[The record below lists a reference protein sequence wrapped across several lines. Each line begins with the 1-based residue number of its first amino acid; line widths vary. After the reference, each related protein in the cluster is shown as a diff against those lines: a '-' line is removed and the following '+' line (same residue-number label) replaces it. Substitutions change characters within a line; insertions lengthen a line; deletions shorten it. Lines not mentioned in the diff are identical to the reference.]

1 MRILIIHQYLWS
13 HYKGKI
19 YSELQ
24 QIVNSHSGDELL
36 VLQTS
41 LNEIT
46 RANLGP
52 VDRSIHQYNYQV
64 LVDDYYENIPNI
76 TRAQKMLYWV
86 RKFKPDVVNISGY
99 YEGGMNTVLFYCR
112 LVGIKVIISVDS
124 TEGDKPNVW
133 WKESYKRF
141 VVNRAHGFF
150 CYGSKAAEYMLKFGI
165 QPHQILLENNA
176 VDNRKILSIFNEALS
191 TRDTEKANYGLRPY
205 NFIYAGRLMTIKNV
219 ANLVIAFSKL
229 QNKDWGLIILGDG
242 VEKENLEKYVA
253 DSQLVG
259 VKFIEGQAWYNVP
272 KFIALA
278 DVFVLP
284 SYSEPWG
291 LVVNEA
297 MVCGMPVIVSNKC
310 GSAHD
315 LVKNGEN
322 GYTFN
327 PYDTD
332 ELAGIMNQ
340 FVTDP
345 TKIERFGSVSTEIIK
360 KYSPEQVALEMY
372 EGFKKVF
379 NDYQQN

>member
-24 QIVNSHSGDELL
+24 KIVNTHKNDELL

-64 LVDDYYENIPNI
+64 LVDDYYENIPNT

-86 RKFKPDVVNISGY
+86 RKFKPDVVNVSGY
-99 YEGGMNTVLFYCR
+99 YETAMNIVIFYCR
-112 LVGIKVIISVDS
+112 LMGIKVIISVDS
-124 TEGDKPNVW
+124 TEDDKPNIW
-133 WKESYKRF
+133 WKEAIKRF
-141 VVNRAHGFF
+141 VVNRAQGFF
-150 CYGSKAAEYMLKFGI
+150 CYGSKAAEYMLKFGVE
-165 QPHQILLENNA
+165 PRQILLENNA
-176 VDNRKILSIFNEALS
+176 VDNQKISLIYHEAYQS
-191 TRDTEKANYGLRPY
+191 RAAEKQRYGLKLY
-205 NFIYAGRLMTIKNV
+205 NFIYTGRLMAIKNIS
-219 ANLVIAFSKL
+219 NLLIAFSKL
-229 QNKDWGLIILGDG
+229 KTEDWGLIILGDG
-242 VEKENLEKYVA
+242 AEGENLQKYVT
-253 DSQLVG
+253 DNQLER

-272 KFIALA
+272 KFMALG

-297 MVCGMPVIVSNKC
+297 MVGGMPVIVSNKC
-310 GSAHD
+310 GSSHD
-315 LVKNGEN
+315 LVKNGKN

-332 ELAGIMNQ
+332 ELAAIMEK
-340 FVTDP
+340 FVSEPD
-345 TKIERFGSVSTEIIK
+345 KIKSFGKVSKEIIK
-360 KYSPEQVALEMY
+360 KYSPEQVAQEMY
-372 EGFKKVF
+372 EGFKKVS
-379 NDYQQN
+379 YEHK

>member
-24 QIVNSHSGDELL
+24 KIVNTHKNDELL

-64 LVDDYYENIPNI
+64 LVDDYYENIPNT
-76 TRAQKMLYWV
+76 TRAKKMLYWV

-99 YEGGMNTVLFYCR
+99 YEPAMNTVLFYCR

-124 TEGDKPNVW
+124 TEEDKPNIW
-133 WKESYKRF
+133 WKEAIKRF
-141 VVNRAHGFF
+141 VVNRAQGFF
-150 CYGSKAAEYMLKFGI
+150 CYGSKAAEYMLKFGAK
-165 QPHQILLENNA
+165 PHQILLENNA
-176 VDNRKILSIFNEALS
+176 VDNQKIASIYKEAYQ
-191 TRDTEKANYGLRPY
+191 TREVEKEKYGLRPF
-205 NFIYAGRLMTIKNV
+205 NFIYTGRLMAIKNV
-219 ANLVIAFSKL
+219 ANLLIAFAKL
-229 QNKDWGLIILGDG
+229 KPQNWGVVILGDG
-242 VEKENLEKYVA
+242 AEGENLRKYVA
-253 DSQLVG
+253 DEQLEG
-259 VKFIEGQAWYNVP
+259 VRFIEGQAWYNVP
-272 KFIALA
+272 KFMALG

-297 MVCGMPVIVSNKC
+297 MVGGMPVIVSNKC
-310 GSAHD
+310 GSSHD

-332 ELAGIMNQ
+332 ELAAIMKK
-340 FVTDP
+340 FVDDP
-345 TKIERFGSVSTEIIK
+345 TIIKSFGAISQAIIK
-360 KYSPEQVALEMY
+360 KYSPEQVAQEMY
-372 EGFKKVF
+372 DGFKKVM
-379 NDYQQN
+379 YEHK

>member
-24 QIVNSHSGDELL
+24 KIVNEHKKDELL

-64 LVDDYYENIPNI
+64 LVDDYYENIPNT
-76 TRAQKMLYWV
+76 TRAKKMLYWV
-86 RKFKPDVVNISGY
+86 RKFKPDVVNVSGY
-99 YEGGMNTVLFYCR
+99 YEAAMNSVIFYCR
-112 LVGIKVIISVDS
+112 LKGIKVIISVDS
-124 TEGDKPNVW
+124 TEDDKPNIW
-133 WKESYKRF
+133 WKEAVKRF

-150 CYGSKAAEYMLKFGI
+150 CYGSKAAEYMLKFGVK
-165 QPHQILLENNA
+165 QSQILLENNA
-176 VDNRKILSIFNEALS
+176 VDNQKISAIYQEAY
-191 TRDTEKANYGLRPY
+191 RIRETEKKNYGLRPY
-205 NFIYAGRLMTIKNV
+205 NFIYTGRLMAIKNV
-219 ANLVIAFSKL
+219 NNLIIAFSKL
-229 QNKDWGLIILGDG
+229 KAENWGLIILGDG
-242 VEKENLEKYVA
+242 VESENLKKYVA
-253 DSQLVG
+253 DNQIDG

-272 KFIALA
+272 RFMALG

-297 MVCGMPVIVSNKC
+297 MVGGMPVIVSNKC
-310 GSAHD
+310 GSSHD
-315 LVKNGEN
+315 LVVNGKN

-332 ELAGIMNQ
+332 ELATVMER
-340 FVTDP
+340 FVQEP
-345 TKIERFGSVSTEIIK
+345 EKIEVLGKISKEIIR
-360 KYSPEQVALEMY
+360 KYSPERVGQEMY
-372 EGFKKVF
+372 AGFKKVL
-379 NDYQQN
+379 YEHK

>member
-24 QIVNSHSGDELL
+24 KIVNSHTNDELL

-64 LVDDYYENIPNI
+64 LVDDYYENIPNT
-76 TRAQKMLYWV
+76 TRAKKMLYWV
-86 RKFKPDVVNISGY
+86 RKFKPDVVNVSGY
-99 YEGGMNTVLFYCR
+99 YEPAMNTVIFYCR
-112 LVGIKVIISVDS
+112 MVGIKVIISVDS
-124 TEGDKPNVW
+124 TEEDKPNLW
-133 WKESYKRF
+133 WKEAIKRF
-141 VVNRAHGFF
+141 VVNRAQGFF
-150 CYGSKAAEYMLKFGI
+150 CYGSKAAEYMIKLGAK
-165 QPHQILLENNA
+165 PRLILLENNA
-176 VDNRKILSIFNEALS
+176 VDNQTVASVYKEAYPN
-191 TRDTEKANYGLRPY
+191 REVEKGKYELRPY
-205 NFIYAGRLMTIKNV
+205 NFIYTGRLMAIKNV
-219 ANLVIAFSKL
+219 DNLLIAFSKL
-229 QNKDWGLIILGDG
+229 KANDWGLVILGDG
-242 VEKENLEKYVA
+242 AEGEKLRKYVA
-253 DSQLVG
+253 DNQLDG
-259 VKFIEGQAWYNVP
+259 VRFIEGQAWYNVP
-272 KFIALA
+272 KFMAMG

-310 GSAHD
+310 GSSHD
-315 LVKNGEN
+315 LVKNGQN

-332 ELAGIMNQ
+332 ELTVIMKK
-340 FVTDP
+340 FVDEP
-345 TKIERFGSVSTEIIK
+345 ELIQNFGKVSREIIK
-360 KYSPEQVALEMY
+360 KYSPEQVAQEMY
-372 EGFKKVF
+372 DGFKKVL
-379 NDYQQN
+379 YEY

>member
-24 QIVNSHSGDELL
+24 KIVNTHKNDELL

-64 LVDDYYENIPNI
+64 LVDDYYENIPNT
-76 TRAQKMLYWV
+76 TRAKKMLYWV

-99 YEGGMNTVLFYCR
+99 YEPAMNTVLFYCR

-124 TEGDKPNVW
+124 TEEDKPNIW
-133 WKESYKRF
+133 WKEAIKRF
-141 VVNRAHGFF
+141 VVNRAQGFF
-150 CYGSKAAEYMLKFGI
+150 CYGSKAAEYMLKFGAK
-165 QPHQILLENNA
+165 PHQILLENNA
-176 VDNRKILSIFNEALS
+176 VDNQKIASIYKEAYQ
-191 TRDTEKANYGLRPY
+191 TRETEKAKYGLRPF
-205 NFIYAGRLMTIKNV
+205 NFIYTGRLMAIKNV
-219 ANLVIAFSKL
+219 ANLLIAFAKL
-229 QNKDWGLIILGDG
+229 KPQNWGLVILGDG
-242 VEKENLEKYVA
+242 AEGENLRKYVA
-253 DSQLVG
+253 NEQLEG

-272 KFIALA
+272 KFMALG

-297 MVCGMPVIVSNKC
+297 MVGGMPVIVSNKC
-310 GSAHD
+310 GSSHD

-332 ELAGIMNQ
+332 ELAAIMKK
-340 FVTDP
+340 FVEDP
-345 TKIERFGSVSTEIIK
+345 DLIKSFGAVSQSIIK
-360 KYSPEQVALEMY
+360 KYSPEQVAQEMY
-372 EGFKKVF
+372 DGFKKVM
-379 NDYQQN
+379 YEHK

>member
-24 QIVNSHSGDELL
+24 KIVNSYTNNELL

-46 RANLGP
+46 RANLGQ

-64 LVDDYYENIPNI
+64 LVDDYYENIPNT
-76 TRAQKMLYWV
+76 TRARKMLYWV
-86 RKFKPDVVNISGY
+86 HKFKPDVVNVSGY
-99 YEGGMNTVLFYCR
+99 YEPAMNTVIFYCR
-112 LVGIKVIISVDS
+112 MVGIKVIISVDS
-124 TEGDKPNVW
+124 TEEDKPNIW
-133 WKESYKRF
+133 WKEAIKRF

-150 CYGSKAAEYMLKFGI
+150 CYGSKAAEYMLKLGAK
-165 QPHQILLENNA
+165 PKQILLENNA
-176 VDNRKILSIFNEALS
+176 VDNQTIASIYQDAYPNREA
-191 TRDTEKANYGLRPY
+191 EKKKYDLRSY
-205 NFIYAGRLMTIKNV
+205 NFIYTGRLMAIKNV
-219 ANLVIAFSKL
+219 DNLLIAFSKL
-229 QNKDWGLIILGDG
+229 EAKEWGLVILGDG
-242 VEKENLEKYVA
+242 AEGESLRNYVA
-253 DSQLVG
+253 DTGLQG
-259 VKFIEGQAWYNVP
+259 VRFIEGQAWYNVP
-272 KFIALA
+272 KFMALG

-310 GSAHD
+310 GSSHD
-315 LVKNGEN
+315 LVKNEQN

-332 ELAGIMNQ
+332 ELATIMRK
-340 FVTDP
+340 FVNEP
-345 TKIERFGSVSTEIIK
+345 EKIKSFGKVSKEIIK
-360 KYSPEQVALEMY
+360 KYSPEQVAQEMY
-372 EGFKKVF
+372 NGFKKVL
-379 NDYQQN
+379 YEHK

>member
-24 QIVNSHSGDELL
+24 KIVNSHKNDELL

-64 LVDDYYENIPNI
+64 LVDDYYENIPNT
-76 TRAQKMLYWV
+76 TRAKKMLYWV
-86 RKFKPDVVNISGY
+86 RKFKPDVVNVSGY
-99 YEGGMNTVLFYCR
+99 YEPAMNIVIFYCR
-112 LVGIKVIISVDS
+112 IVGIKVIISVDS
-124 TEGDKPNVW
+124 TEEDKPNIW
-133 WKESYKRF
+133 WKEAIKRF
-141 VVNRAHGFF
+141 VVNRAQGFF
-150 CYGSKAAEYMLKFGI
+150 CYGSKAAEYMLKFRAK
-165 QPHQILLENNA
+165 PNQILLENNA
-176 VDNRKILSIFNEALS
+176 VDNQKIANIYQEAYPS
-191 TRDTEKANYGLRPY
+191 REVEKEKYGLRRY
-205 NFIYAGRLMTIKNV
+205 NFIYIGRLMAIKNV
-219 ANLVIAFSKL
+219 NNLLIAFSKL
-229 QNKDWGLIILGDG
+229 KAKDWGLVILGDG
-242 VEKENLEKYVA
+242 AEGEKLRKYVA
-253 DSQLVG
+253 DNNLEG
-259 VKFIEGQAWYNVP
+259 VQFIEGQAWYNVP
-272 KFIALA
+272 KFMALG

-310 GSAHD
+310 GSSHD

-332 ELAGIMNQ
+332 ELAGIMQ
-340 FVTDP
+340 KFVDESEI
-345 TKIERFGSVSTEIIK
+345 IEVFGKASKEIIK
-360 KYSPEQVALEMY
+360 KYSPEQVAQEMY
-372 EGFKKVF
+372 AGFKKVL
-379 NDYQQN
+379 

>member
-24 QIVNSHSGDELL
+24 KIVNAHKNDELL

-64 LVDDYYENIPNI
+64 LVDDYYENIPNTI
-76 TRAQKMLYWV
+76 RAKKMLYWV
-86 RKFKPDVVNISGY
+86 RKFKPDVVNVSGY
-99 YEGGMNTVLFYCR
+99 YEPAMNTVIFYCR

-124 TEGDKPNVW
+124 TEEDKPNIW
-133 WKESYKRF
+133 WKEAIKRF
-141 VVNRAHGFF
+141 VVNRAQGFF
-150 CYGSKAAEYMLKFGI
+150 CYGSKAAEYMLKFGAK
-165 QPHQILLENNA
+165 PNQILLENNA
-176 VDNRKILSIFNEALS
+176 VDNQTIASIYQKAYPNREI
-191 TRDTEKANYGLRPY
+191 EKEKYNLRMY
-205 NFIYAGRLMTIKNV
+205 NFIYTGRLMAIKNV
-219 ANLVIAFSKL
+219 DNLLIAFSKL
-229 QNKDWGLIILGDG
+229 KAKDWGLIILGDG
-242 VEKENLEKYVA
+242 VEGENLRNYVA
-253 DSQLVG
+253 DNQLEG
-259 VKFIEGQAWYNVP
+259 VRFIEGQAWYNVP
-272 KFIALA
+272 KFMALG

-310 GSAHD
+310 GSSHD
-315 LVKNGEN
+315 LVKNGKN

-332 ELAGIMNQ
+332 ELAGIMQ
-340 FVTDP
+340 KFVDASDTI
-345 TKIERFGSVSTEIIK
+345 KGFGEASKEIIK
-360 KYSPEQVALEMY
+360 KYSPQQVAQEMY
-372 EGFKKVF
+372 DGFKKVL
-379 NDYQQN
+379 

>member
-19 YSELQ
+19 YTELQ
-24 QIVNSHSGDELL
+24 KVVDSNKGDELL

-64 LVDDYYENIPNI
+64 LVDDYYENIPNL
-76 TRAQKMLYWV
+76 TRAKKMLYWV

-112 LVGIKVIISVDS
+112 MVGIKVIISVDS
-124 TEGDKPNVW
+124 TENDNPKVW
-133 WKESYKRF
+133 WKEAFKRF
-141 VVNRAHGFF
+141 VVNKAQGFF

-165 QPHQILLENNA
+165 KPHQILLKNNA
-176 VDNRKILSIFNEALS
+176 VDNAKVLSVFTEALAE
-191 TRDTEKANYGLRPY
+191 RNVWKQKYGLRTY
-205 NFIYAGRLMTIKNV
+205 NFIYTGRLMTIKNV
-219 ANLVIAFSKL
+219 AGLVKAYSQLKSKE
-229 QNKDWGLIILGDG
+229 WGLIILGDG
-242 VEKENLEKYVA
+242 AEKESLQAYVA
-253 DSQLVG
+253 SNQIDG
-259 VKFIEGQAWYNVP
+259 VTFIEGQAWYNVP
-272 KFIALA
+272 KYMAMA

-297 MVCGMPVIVSNKC
+297 MVCGLPVIVSEKC
-310 GSAHD
+310 GSAFD
-315 LVKNGEN
+315 LVKNGLN

-327 PYDTD
+327 PYDTAQLA
-332 ELAGIMNQ
+332 ELMAGFIAEPEKLKQ
-340 FVTDP
+340 
-345 TKIERFGSVSTEIIK
+345 FGSVSQEIIRD
-360 KYSPEQVALEMY
+360 YSPGQVAHQMY
-372 EGFKKVF
+372 DGFKKVM
-379 NDYQQN
+379 NDYQ